1 MFEPMGSTPE
11 QFADYIKAQTQKW
24 AKVIREQK
32 LSIDK

>member
-1 MFEPMGSTPE
+1 MFEPMPSSPE
-11 QFADYIKAQTQKW
+11 AFADYIKAQTNKW

>member
-1 MFEPMGSTPE
+1 MGSTPE
-11 QFADYIKAQTQKW
+11 EFADHIKAQTQKW